1 MLRWFGPLVAVALI
15 GCADDLADEDA
26 FLDDR
31 LDDEV
36 IDPPFGGLPS
46 CEGLDGTF
54 VAEDVV
60 VLGDRGDRAELEAGT
75 LRLTFDGG
83 AGTFASERDDG
94 DPTAGTFAT
103 YADRLL
109 LSAPLFDAVAAPGV
123 LDCALSADRLRLAGP
138 ISYRF
143 PGAASDAGLDADLVA
158 SFTRL
163 P

>member
-1 MLRWFGPLVAVALI
+1 SFGTACAIRDTRRPGLPIAPQCAQVREARMLRWFGPLVAVALI

-60 VLGDRGDRAELEAGT
+60 VLGDRGDRAELEAG
-75 LRLTFDGG
+75 
-83 AGTFASERDDG
+83 
-94 DPTAGTFAT
+94 
-103 YADRLL
+103 
-109 LSAPLFDAVAAPGV
+109 
-123 LDCALSADRLRLAGP
+123 
-138 ISYRF
+138 
-143 PGAASDAGLDADLVA
+143 
-158 SFTRL
+158 
-163 P
+163 